1 MIGLEACID
10 TKILVTT
17 DLSPEECDDLINR
30 LDICQEAK
38 KLLMS
43 LEISWEDYLDLIESA
58 GVNMSDFLQTA
69 DDNAFAMGF

>member
-1 MIGLEACID
+1 MDALPACIE
-10 TKILVTT
+10 TQILVTT
-17 DLSPEECDDLINR
+17 DLSPDECDDLIKR

-43 LEISWEDYLDLIESA
+43 LEISWDDYLDLIESA
-58 GVNMSDFLQTA
+58 GVDMTDFLQTA

>member
-1 MIGLEACID
+1 MDALTACLE
-10 TKILVTT
+10 TQILVTT
-17 DLSPEECDDLINR
+17 DLSPDECDDLIKR